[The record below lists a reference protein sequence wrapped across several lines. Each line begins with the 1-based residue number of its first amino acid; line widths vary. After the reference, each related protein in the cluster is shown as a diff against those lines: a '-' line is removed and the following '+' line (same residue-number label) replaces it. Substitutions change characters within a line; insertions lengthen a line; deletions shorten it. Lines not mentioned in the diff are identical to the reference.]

1 MSNIDIRPATK
12 ADLDAITEIYADA
25 VTHGTAS
32 YELEPPTRAEMAARF
47 EALAAGG
54 FPYLVAENEAGGL
67 AAMPMPDL
75 SGRARPTASSSR
87 IRSMSRPRPRAGA
100 SAGCCSKG

>member
-1 MSNIDIRPATK
+1 MSNVEIRPATS

-54 FPYLVAENEAGGL
+54 FPYLVAETAMAGL
-67 AAMPMPDL
+67 PAMPMPDR

-87 IRSMSRPRPRAGA
+87 IRSMSRRRPRARA